1 MVHRER
7 GLVRAA
13 IVALA
18 LMCLA
23 GTAQAQAQAPSAAA
37 IATARELITAKGAAD
52 MFDSMLPGVVERVK
66 INFLQTNPNLGKE
79 LNEVS
84 AKLVTDLNP
93 RLVALKD
100 DVVKLYASQF
110 TEQELKEALAFYK
123 SPLGQK
129 IIANEPKILDQS
141 VVAADQW
148 ASKLTDEVMTRIR
161 IEMKKKGHDL

>member
-1 MVHRER
+1 MVHREHGR
-7 GLVRAA
+7 VRAA

-18 LMCLA
+18 LMCLT
-23 GTAQAQAQAPSAAA
+23 GTAQAQTPSAAA
-37 IATARELITAKGAAD
+37 VATARELIAAKGAAD

-66 INFLQTNPNLGKE
+66 ASFLQTNPNLSKD

-93 RLVALKD
+93 RLATLKD

-123 SPLGQK
+123 SPVGQK
-129 IIANEPKILDQS
+129 VIANEPKILDQS
-141 VVAADQW
+141 VLAAEQW
-148 ASKLTDEVMTRIR
+148 ASKLTDEVMTKMRA
-161 IEMKKKGHDL
+161 EMKKKGHEL